1 MIRKLFVVSA
11 LVAGSSLLTAAPS
24 AADTAPIAAV
34 LKTLSNPYWVAM
46 RDGIAAEAKKRGVSV
61 DIVSGNS
68 EDDIEGQ
75 QRLMEDVVNKNYKG
89 IIVAPISPVS
99 LIPAI
104 VKANHKG
111 IYVVNVD
118 ERVDTAQLKAAG
130 GSLVAYVG
138 TDDLKVGQKA
148 ASFIVKQLG
157 SAGGK
162 VAIIEGKAG
171 NASGEARVTGA
182 TGVFKATHGVTLV
195 ASQPANWD
203 RAKALDVTTNILERN
218 PDLRAIYAANDT
230 MALGAVQAVK
240 NAGKGGKVIVVGT
253 DGAPEAVSAV
263 KSGDLAATVGQ
274 KAAEIGAKAVDIL
287 LDDIK
292 SGKPVSGMTMTDIKI
307 DSQLITK

>member
-111 IYVVNVD
+111 ITSSTSTS
-118 ERVDTAQLKAAG
+118 ESTRRSSK
-130 GSLVAYVG
+130 
-138 TDDLKVGQKA
+138 
-148 ASFIVKQLG
+148 
-157 SAGGK
+157 
-162 VAIIEGKAG
+162 
-171 NASGEARVTGA
+171 
-182 TGVFKATHGVTLV
+182 
-195 ASQPANWD
+195 P
-203 RAKALDVTTNILERN
+203 RA
-218 PDLRAIYAANDT
+218 
-230 MALGAVQAVK
+230 
-240 NAGKGGKVIVVGT
+240 
-253 DGAPEAVSAV
+253 AVSSRT
-263 KSGDLAATVGQ
+263 SGPT
-274 KAAEIGAKAVDIL
+274 
-287 LDDIK
+287 
-292 SGKPVSGMTMTDIKI
+292 T
-307 DSQLITK
+307 